1 MKRVT
6 FRQGN
11 VIIVFTL
18 GKTKNKKIAPPNVN
32 IVQTYSYSRAQFEEA
47 QNKTSMHLFF
57 SLDKEV
63 CLDCPFAMN
72 NGAKLGDCYT
82 HKMNQYMGFLS
93 QLRSIKR
100 EFGDYES
107 IPPLNWRHKENI
119 IEMATQKYVRFGS
132 YGEPSL
138 IPIEVVRSIVMVA
151 SNWTGYTHQWQKK
164 PEYSNFF
171 MASNH
176 SAEAEKI
183 AKLEGWLSFVASDDQ
198 TDLVS
203 CPASK
208 EMGFK
213 SNCAKCGLCS
223 GTDGKGKYSTAILL
237 H

>member
-18 GKTKNKKIAPPNVN
+18 GKTKNEKIASPNEKV
-32 IVQTYSYSRAQFEEA
+32 VQTFSYSREQFIEA
-47 QNKTSMHLFF
+47 QKQTSRIAFF
-57 SLDKEV
+57 SLDKSN

-72 NGAKLGDCYT
+72 NGAKVGDCYT
-82 HKMNQYMGFLS
+82 HKVNQYMGFLS

-100 EFGDYES
+100 EFGDYEN

-119 IEMATQKYVRFGS
+119 IEMARDKYVRFGS

-138 IPIEVVRSIVMVA
+138 IPIELVRSIVMVA
-151 SNWTGYTHQWQKK
+151 SKWTGYTHQWQKK

-183 AKLEGWLSFVASDDQ
+183 AKLEGWRSYVASSEQ
-198 TDLVS
+198 TDLVP

-208 EMGFK
+208 EMGYK
-213 SNCAKCGLCS
+213 SNCSKCGLCS